1 MCWVVNYLSL
11 FPNCFNNACVWRRTL
26 KHSLPDSQQYHLHFK
41 TMYLLSAKYVNTIIH
56 SPLCCS
62 KTASF
67 SSKEHKRRAFF
78 IFMWTIPLTYTKGDV
93 VQILGDDCLGTF
105 ANCRCKNTSWA
116 HGFCESEHKQW
127 KEKKLKQRAWGLGLS
142 LK

>member
-1 MCWVVNYLSL
+1 MYGDAPWNILCLTANNTTSISK
-11 FPNCFNNACVWRRTL
+11 PCF
-26 KHSLPDSQQYHLHFK
+26 KM
-41 TMYLLSAKYVNTIIH
+41 MYLLRAKYVNAIIH
-56 SPLCCS
+56 SPSCCS

-67 SSKEHKRRAFF
+67 SSKEHKRRLLYRFGRARAFF